1 MPASFEFQQKTTTTA
16 RRGSQARWDLIHGE
30 FFPFYLILI
39 TIFRPCAVT
48 RFRCR
53 YCKWSNSFCDDENL
67 IVKNKH
73 LFTTFIVF
81 YCDPSRGMGNRWK
94 KFVRL
99 KKIVH
104 VVGVVNKMFSL
115 VDGNGEFPALNG
127 SRRERERLSSAL
139 PVRDVIKMIIEFSA
153 QGHTVECGKW

>member
-1 MPASFEFQQKTTTTA
+1 MPTSFEFHTKITTTA

-39 TIFRPCAVT
+39 TIFCPCAVA

-53 YCKWSNSFCDDENL
+53 YCKRSNSFCDDENL

-81 YCDPSRGMGNRWK
+81 YCAPSRGIENRWK

-99 KKIVH
+99 KKFRSVCGRGAQNVLI
-104 VVGVVNKMFSL
+104 GWRKRKIFCP
-115 VDGNGEFPALNG
+115 DGTTV
-127 SRRERERLSSAL
+127 REYDF
-139 PVRDVIKMIIEFSA
+139 PVRFQGAMI
-153 QGHTVECGKW
+153 